1 MKNKKAVATVA
12 GFFWEI
18 VRLANCLSILDFM
31 ADTANNNLKPL
42 EKKNNRS
49 VIVNQNARISLA
61 FKQFTRAG
69 KIRFDTSKLSQ
80 YLNNF
85 KELLGK

>member
-1 MKNKKAVATVA
+1 M
-12 GFFWEI
+12 

-42 EKKNNRS
+42 KKKNSCS

-69 KIRFDTSKLSQ
+69 QTRFDTSKLSQ

-85 KELLGK
+85 QELLGK